1 MGEGV
6 DVGRWWIVMT
16 APCAGRNA
24 GGPRRRL
31 AIPEGVGE
39 RAAFESRGRGT
50 RAESRILKM
59 AFGSDTRT
67 RRGRRTITYS

>member
-39 RAAFESRGRGT
+39 RAAFESREPNFENGLRERYEDENGGRG
-50 RAESRILKM
+50 
-59 AFGSDTRT
+59 
-67 RRGRRTITYS
+67 TITYS